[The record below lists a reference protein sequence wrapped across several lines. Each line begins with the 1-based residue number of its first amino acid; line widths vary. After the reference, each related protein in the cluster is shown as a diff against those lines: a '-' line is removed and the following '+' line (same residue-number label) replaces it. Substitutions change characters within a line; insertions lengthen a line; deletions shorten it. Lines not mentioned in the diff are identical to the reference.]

1 MAEVQER
8 GLAVLPSEE
17 RIQENESQRLT
28 LVAQAEALVVD
39 SPESEEVAWAIVN
52 GIGELTK
59 RITADFA
66 PSRTAAHQAW
76 TAAHQAWKAIVA
88 QEKGHLARLEEPD
101 KIVRGKLSAWEQEKR
116 RRQAEIDR
124 KAREAAAKVQAELQR
139 QGDEAA
145 RKAAEERRLQE
156 AMEAE
161 AAGDAAKA
169 GELLETLVE
178 VTPVEVPTVVVPTL
192 KAEKVAGA
200 GAMVERWTFE
210 ITDPQAIPREYL
222 TVNESAIG
230 KVVQALKGQT
240 NIPGVRA
247 YSVLEARR
255 TGARQ

>member
-17 RIQENESQRLT
+17 RIRENESQRLT

-39 SPESEEVAWAIVN
+39 SPECEKVAWAIVN

-66 PSRTAAHQAW
+66 PSR

-124 KAREAAAKVQAELQR
+124 KAREAAAKAQAELQR

-156 AMEAE
+156 AVAAEEAGNTAQAE
-161 AAGDAAKA
+161 
-169 GELLETLVE
+169 ELLETPVE
-178 VTPVEVPTVVVPTL
+178 VAPVEVPTVVVPTL

-222 TVNESAIG
+222 TVNEVAIG
-230 KVVQALKGQT
+230 KIVQALKGQT

-247 YSVLEARR
+247 YSILEARR